1 MPPLNIS
8 SSALNVFSHHG
19 LNHLSSLSSFSAHI
33 CRHHGIDNVLED
45 VSDDEDLLPELP
57 SLIHRDCD
65 SDSDDDSSSVSSSD
79 TFDRLTEQLLPPPTD
94 DTASLGDE
102 DESID
107 DVGPKTRAPRQFGY
121 AIGDF
126 MKSHYYNKF
135 LCPTVR
141 ERIYATSTNPK
152 SSFHSRFRVPLHHV
166 DALRS
171 MFIERGWV
179 RETRRVKGRRLYVRT
194 QLLIM
199 SSLEHLGGRKPFLQF
214 QDDTEMCE
222 AMHSNFFKDVFL
234 VHLYSN
240 KDEWICFPDT
250 MEQLQTVMQDYTK
263 RDLPGC
269 GGSIDV
275 VHTNNGQI
283 VQQGTQS
290 KQRGKRN
297 FQR

>member
-1 MPPLNIS
+1 M
-8 SSALNVFSHHG
+8 
-19 LNHLSSLSSFSAHI
+19 
-33 CRHHGIDNVLED
+33 
-45 VSDDEDLLPELP
+45 
-57 SLIHRDCD
+57 
-65 SDSDDDSSSVSSSD
+65 
-79 TFDRLTEQLLPPPTD
+79 
-94 DTASLGDE
+94 
-102 DESID
+102 
-107 DVGPKTRAPRQFGY
+107 
-121 AIGDF
+121 
-126 MKSHYYNKF
+126 
-135 LCPTVR
+135 
-141 ERIYATSTNPK
+141 
-152 SSFHSRFRVPLHHV
+152 
-166 DALRS
+166 
-171 MFIERGWV
+171 
-179 RETRRVKGRRLYVRT
+179 
-194 QLLIM
+194 
-199 SSLEHLGGRKPFLQF
+199 QF